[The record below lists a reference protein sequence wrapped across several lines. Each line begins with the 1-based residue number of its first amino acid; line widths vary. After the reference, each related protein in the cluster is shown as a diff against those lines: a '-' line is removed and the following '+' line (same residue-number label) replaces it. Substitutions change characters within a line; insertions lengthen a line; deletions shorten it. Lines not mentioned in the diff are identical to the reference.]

1 MQSSIIVRTAR
12 LASRASRTSTAL
24 RSSHSLVVASSIP
37 RSRALCIT
45 NVTAINRYD
54 IYGVLL
60 PNCRFSTDADQEPVS
75 LSDMS
80 PEQLQA
86 LAMKYARQDSPM
98 KAQEVL
104 ERLKQQNSTH
114 DLSTVST
121 SVMDAW
127 IKYQNQCLVD
137 LKDSVQKNDAVK
149 EQLDRLKEVCQAA
162 ESAGQILDTLAKPSS
177 HHVVAVLKTWANAV
191 QAGNEAG
198 YPKASLTRGIPQ
210 RMQHLVQGKESSSPT
225 TEAYNQI
232 LKAWSL
238 SGEHLRGTMA
248 EQIFQ
253 KIEEPNGESFRW
265 ILRAWCWSQER
276 RCAFT
281 ATGHYMRMMRL
292 LEISQS
298 DMEPTMDDYHVL
310 FRAWT
315 KAE

>member
-1 MQSSIIVRTAR
+1 MQSSIIVRTSR
-12 LASRASRTSTAL
+12 LASRVSRTSTAV
-24 RSSHSLVVASSIP
+24 RSSHRRVVASSIP
-37 RSRALCIT
+37 RSRTLFIT
-45 NVTAINRYD
+45 NATSKRRYD
-54 IYGVLL
+54 KSGVLL
-60 PNCRFSTDADQEPVS
+60 QNYKFSSNVDQESVS

-86 LAMKYARQDSPM
+86 LAMKYARQDSPL

-104 ERLKQQNSTH
+104 QRLKQQNSTQ
-114 DLSTVST
+114 DLSTIST

-137 LKDSVQKNDAVK
+137 LKESVQKKDAVK
-149 EQLDRLKEVCQAA
+149 EQLDRLKEVCHAA
-162 ESAGQILDTLAKPSS
+162 ESAGQILDTMAKPSS
-177 HHVVAVLKTWANAV
+177 HHVVAVLKTWADAV

-292 LEISQS
+292 LEISHS